1 MDKKQT
7 NKKDDKLTQY
17 RDRFEVA
24 KSALSENHDMGL
36 EDLRFAKLGE
46 QWPEKIRNQ
55 READGRPVLTIN
67 KMQTFIR
74 QVVNDA
80 RQNKPAIKVKAV
92 DSAADT
98 KTAQVLDG
106 LIRNIEY
113 TSHADISYDTAVE
126 CAVTNGFG
134 YIRVGIDY
142 AYEDAFDMDINIDRV
157 INPFAIYPDPNATCA
172 DGSSWNEC
180 FVVDRLSKSAFK
192 AKYPD
197 AEVIDFDD
205 DKWAQADGDWL
216 NDDGVLVAEF
226 WQRKEEDQEIVLTSD
241 GRVFSK
247 EDLMTD
253 EDLLTAME
261 AGVIQ
266 VVDERVTKAYK
277 VTQTIMTGAEVIETN
292 DWAGKYI
299 PIVPV
304 YGDEF
309 SVEGKRYFRSLVNPA
324 KDAQRQFNYW
334 RTTATELVAL
344 APRAPYIGP
353 TGAFDTDADNWQT
366 AHKEN
371 HAYLEYDGDQ
381 PPIRQPMDSGAAGG
395 ALQEALNASDDIK
408 STIGMYDA
416 SLGARSNETSGK
428 AIMARQREGDVATF
442 HFTDN
447 LTRAIRQVGR
457 IVVDLIPSVYD
468 KPRML
473 RVLGEDGQEHLQ
485 EVNKGQ
491 EVPHIGRDGKPEQ
504 DDNGQVILAMH
515 DLTVGKYDVAVEAG
529 PSFTTRRE
537 EAATQMTEMIRSF
550 PQAAPVL
557 GAPLARNMDWPQAD
571 EIAEK
576 LAKLDPTNENKLPPE
591 VQKAM
596 EEGKQKIQELTQ
608 QNQQLEQQVSQDMA
622 KSQSDIAKANVDRE
636 KINLEHEK
644 LRVEK
649 QKLGLESEKMAHDL
663 RVKQIEGSLV
673 EQVDENG
680 QPVDV
685 SKHDLAL
692 TAVIQ
697 SLEVITQ
704 ALQQNSQATVAG
716 LQEVAEAMN
725 TPKQITRDSK
735 GQARVEPIRG
745 ELN

>member
-7 NKKDDKLTQY
+7 SKKEDKLTFN
-17 RDRFEVA
+17 RDRFEIA
-24 KSALSENHDMGL
+24 KSALSDNHDMGL
-36 EDLRFAKLGE
+36 QDLRFAKLGE
-46 QWPEKIRNQ
+46 QWPAEIVNKRK
-55 READGRPVLTIN
+55 ADGRPVLTIN

-80 RQNKPAIKVKAV
+80 RQNKPSIKVKAV
-92 DSAADT
+92 DSSADT
-98 KTAQVLDG
+98 KTAQVYDG

-113 TSHADISYDTAVE
+113 TSNADIAYDTAVE

-142 AYEDAFDMDINIDRV
+142 SYEDAFDMDINIDRV

-180 FVVDRLSKSAFK
+180 FVVDRLSKTAFK
-192 AKYPD
+192 DKYQD
-197 AEVIDFDD
+197 AEVTDFDD
-205 DKWAQADGDWL
+205 DKWSEADGDWV

-226 WQRKEEDQEIVLTSD
+226 WQRKEVDQEIVLTSD

-247 EDLMTD
+247 EDLL
-253 EDLLTAME
+253 EDIDLQTALE
-261 AGVIQ
+261 AGTIKIVK
-266 VVDERVTKAYK
+266 ERVTKSYK
-277 VTQTIMTGAEVIETN
+277 VTQTIMTGAEILEEN

-309 SVEGKRYFRSLVNPA
+309 SVEGKRYFRSLINPA

-353 TGAFDTDADNWQT
+353 HGAFDTDVDKWQT
-366 AHKEN
+366 AHKDN
-371 HAYLEYDGDQ
+371 HAYLEYDGEQ
-381 PPIRQPMDSGAAGG
+381 PPQRQPIDSGAAGG

-457 IVVDLIPSVYD
+457 IVVDLIPSVYN
-468 KPRML
+468 KPRIL
-473 RVLGEDGQEHLQ
+473 RVLGEDGKEHLQ
-485 EVNKGQ
+485 PVNQGQ
-491 EVPHIGRDGKPEQ
+491 EVPHVGRDGKPEQ
-504 DDNGQVILAMH
+504 DDNGEIVLAMH

-537 EAATQMTEMIRSF
+537 EAAAQMTEMIRSF

-557 GAPLARNMDWPQAD
+557 GAPLAKNMDWPQAD

-576 LAKLDPTNENKLPPE
+576 LTKLDPTNDNKLPPE
-591 VQKAM
+591 VQKLMAQ
-596 EEGKQKIQELTQ
+596 GKQQIQQLTQ
-608 QNQQLEQQVSQDMA
+608 ENQKLEQQAAQDIGKAQVEMA
-622 KSQSDIAKANVDRE
+622 KIELERE
-636 KINLEHEK
+636 KIELE
-644 LRVEK
+644 R
-649 QKLGLESEKMAHDL
+649 EKMRLEEKKLAFDA
-663 RVKQIEGSLV
+663 V
-673 EQVDENG
+673 E
-680 QPVDV
+680 DV
-685 SKHDLAL
+685 
-692 TAVIQ
+692 TA
-697 SLEVITQ
+697 
-704 ALQQNSQATVAG
+704 
-716 LQEVAEAMN
+716 
-725 TPKQITRDSK
+725 
-735 GQARVEPIRG
+735 PI
-745 ELN
+745 